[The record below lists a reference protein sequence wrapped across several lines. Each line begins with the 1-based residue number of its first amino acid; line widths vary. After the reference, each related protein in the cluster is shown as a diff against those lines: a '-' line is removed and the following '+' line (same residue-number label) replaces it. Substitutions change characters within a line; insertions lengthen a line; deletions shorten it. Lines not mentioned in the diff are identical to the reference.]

1 METIYD
7 VRRRPIAK
15 MDGQG
20 RVIYLKNCEGKLIA
34 KFDSQSNLTYDSNGK
49 MIGHGN
55 TLQRLIPS

>member
-15 MDGQG
+15 MDDQG
-20 RVIYLKNCEGKLIA
+20 RVIYLKSCEGRLIA

-49 MIGHGN
+49 MVGRGN
-55 TLQRLIPS
+55 ILQRLIPA